1 MILVLLGTQDK
12 PFTSLLDAIQ
22 KEIDNENI
30 KEEIVVQ
37 AGHTKYESKD
47 MEIFDL
53 LPKDIYDETIK
64 KAKLIICHG
73 GVSSIFDGIK
83 NNISVIATPRL
94 LERGEHTNDHQLQ
107 IIKKFAGEG
116 YILPLYD
123 YKDLVKTIEKAK
135 NFKPNNF
142 ISTTDKVV
150 DLISNYIDNN

>member
-22 KEIDNENI
+22 KEIDNGNI
-30 KEEIVVQ
+30 KEKIVVQ
-37 AGHTKYESKD
+37 AGHTKYESND

-53 LPKDIYDETIK
+53 LPKEIYDETIK

-73 GVSSIFDGIK
+73 GVSSVFDGIK
-83 NNISVIATPRL
+83 NNIPVIAAPRL
-94 LERGEHTNDHQLQ
+94 FERGEHTNDHQLQ
-107 IIKKFAGEG
+107 IIKKFSDEG